1 MEEYK
6 KLSKESLQS
15 IYDDLIMQYS
25 YYQSLN
31 LKLNMARGK
40 PHFNQVNESLSLLD
54 VLTSHNDYEK
64 YEDYFNYGLLDGIDE
79 CKQLF
84 ADILD
89 VPKDYIIVYG
99 NSSLTIMFDQI
110 ARGFTHGYLGHTPW
124 HKLDK
129 VKFLCPVP
137 GYDRH
142 FAITERFGI
151 EMINIPFNDE
161 GPDMDMVEYY
171 VNNDETVK
179 GMWCVPQYSNPN
191 GITYSEN
198 TVKRLAALK
207 PAAKDFRL
215 FYDNAYIVHHIY
227 DEQDCLYNIFDACK
241 ETGNEDMIF
250 EFTSTSKVT
259 IPGAGVAALAVSL
272 NNKKDILEHMT
283 VQSISHDKLNQLRHA
298 LYFKDK
304 NDLYNHMKKQADI
317 LKPKFKLVDIIF
329 EKELSNLG
337 ICTWTKPLG
346 GYFVSFEGMEGT
358 AKEIVERC
366 KQAGVVLTDAGATY
380 PYKKD
385 EKDTNI
391 RIAPSYPSLEE
402 LEKAL
407 SIFVLCVK
415 IVSIE
420 KLLN

>member
-6 KLSKESLQS
+6 KLSKESLKT

-40 PHFNQVNESLSLLD
+40 PHFNQISESLSLLD

-89 VPKDYIIVYG
+89 VSKDNIIVYG

-129 VKFLCPVP
+129 IKFLCPVP

-227 DEQDCLYNIFDACK
+227 DEQDSLYNIFDACK

-259 IPGAGVAALAVSL
+259 IPGAGVAALACLSTPIITPAIIVAYMSYRL
-272 NNKKDILEHMT
+272 MKNHRYKNK
-283 VQSISHDKLNQLRHA
+283 N
-298 LYFKDK
+298 
-304 NDLYNHMKKQADI
+304 
-317 LKPKFKLVDIIF
+317 
-329 EKELSNLG
+329 
-337 ICTWTKPLG
+337 
-346 GYFVSFEGMEGT
+346 
-358 AKEIVERC
+358 
-366 KQAGVVLTDAGATY
+366 
-380 PYKKD
+380 
-385 EKDTNI
+385 
-391 RIAPSYPSLEE
+391 
-402 LEKAL
+402 LEK
-407 SIFVLCVK
+407 FW
-415 IVSIE
+415 
-420 KLLN
+420 